1 MVTHDLN
8 RREMKGLAVA
18 STIGKRDNPDVTI
31 KRYNKLSYKVKSQS
45 SADTWYTVINSYS
58 DGWICDCPDFSFRHL
73 ECKHIHS
80 VKFSKLLRKQVYQD
94 SYNNLQESTVENK
107 TGQII
112 CQRCSSTNYK
122 KFGVRHNKNGEDI
135 QRYLCKDCG
144 YRFAVNPAFEN
155 SKASSKVITAALD
168 LYFKGVS
175 LRKVA
180 DHIKQF
186 YNFEI
191 NFSSICRW
199 IRKFTKTVQHY
210 VDSLIPSQV
219 SGVYHVDEMMLHVR
233 KENNEIVMNLN
244 NQENHTHKS
253 FDNHYS
259 WLWNLM
265 DSTTRFWI
273 CSKISQKRDV
283 QAGVEL
289 LQDMK
294 QRAPLPKAFVH
305 DGLRTYDE
313 AYQKELFTL
322 QNPRIKNVR
331 SLGSSDEG
339 LNPKIE
345 RLNGTMRDRETVMRG
360 LDNAEAAQQLV
371 DAMRIHYNFIR
382 PNQAIGGQTPAEAAG
397 ISLNLGENKIENLMR
412 QAAIVNQK
420 TNLEPFVFELGVRVN
435 KLVISRKDDSIE
447 IKTKEFLDKKN
458 WREINEILLRNGF
471 KWLSLGKDSCWIKI
485 I

>member
-1 MVTHDLN
+1 
-8 RREMKGLAVA
+8 
-18 STIGKRDNPDVTI
+18 
-31 KRYNKLSYKVKSQS
+31 
-45 SADTWYTVINSYS
+45 
-58 DGWICDCPDFSFRHL
+58 
-73 ECKHIHS
+73 
-80 VKFSKLLRKQVYQD
+80 
-94 SYNNLQESTVENK
+94 
-107 TGQII
+107 
-112 CQRCSSTNYK
+112 
-122 KFGVRHNKNGEDI
+122 
-135 QRYLCKDCG
+135 
-144 YRFAVNPAFEN
+144 
-155 SKASSKVITAALD
+155 
-168 LYFKGVS
+168 
-175 LRKVA
+175 
-180 DHIKQF
+180 
-186 YNFEI
+186 
-191 NFSSICRW
+191 
-199 IRKFTKTVQHY
+199 
-210 VDSLIPSQV
+210 
-219 SGVYHVDEMMLHVR
+219 MMLHVR

-313 AYQKELFTL
+313 AYQRELFTL

-331 SLGSSDEG
+331 SIGSSDDG
-339 LNPKIE
+339 LNPKVE
-345 RLNGTMRDRETVMRG
+345 RLNGTMRDRETVTKG

-397 ISLNLGENKIENLMR
+397 IDLNLGENKIENLMR

-435 KLVISRKDDSIE
+435 KLVISRKDDSVE

-458 WREINEILLRNGF
+458 WREINEVLLRNGF
-471 KWLSLGKDSCWIKI
+471 KWLSLGKDSCWIRTT
-485 I
+485 